1 MTAAA
6 FDTHAAV
13 KALQAAG
20 FDEKQAEAVTA
31 TIGDAVTEGVASKAD
46 IVRLEAR
53 IDVLDSKVEALNDK
67 IEALDGKIDSKIEA
81 LDSKVEALDSKIE
94 AAIAGAERRMLL
106 AMVAVGG
113 LVVAAVKLL

>member
-20 FDEKQAEAVTA
+20 FDERQAEAVTA

-53 IDVLDSKVEALNDK
+53 IDALDGKVDALDSKID
-67 IEALDGKIDSKIEA
+67 ALDGKI
-81 LDSKVEALDSKIE
+81 DSKIE

>member
-20 FDEKQAEAVTA
+20 FDERQAEAVTA

-53 IDVLDSKVEALNDK
+53 IDVLDGKVEAL
-67 IEALDGKIDSKIEA
+67 DG
-81 LDSKVEALDSKIE
+81 KVEALDSKIE

>member
-20 FDEKQAEAVTA
+20 FDERQAEAVTA

-46 IVRLEAR
+46 IVRIEAR
-53 IDVLDSKVEALNDK
+53 IDVLDGKVEALDGKVDALNDK
-67 IEALDGKIDSKIEA
+67 IEALDGKIDSKI
-81 LDSKVEALDSKIE
+81 EALDSKIE